1 VLYNS
6 NKSSSGKR
14 ILGEILSNFVNKL
27 KGFDRI
33 DIIGIL
39 RNALDKNFYHFTYYK
54 KLTEKVIEEYRKRLN
69 YYSIEAHL

>member
-33 DIIGIL
+33 DITGIL
-39 RNALDKNFYHFTYYK
+39 RNALDKNFYHFTHYK
-54 KLTEKVIEEYRKRLN
+54 KLTERVIEEYRKRLN